1 VSCRRAEN
9 GVWGPAGMEQHLV
22 GVQEGALWLVSQ
34 GIIVL
39 SSEADAGL
47 VVVVSGSAER
57 PSKGEARL
65 QFCRGRPCP

>member
-1 VSCRRAEN
+1 
-9 GVWGPAGMEQHLV
+9 MEQHLV

-57 PSKGEARL
+57 PSTGD
-65 QFCRGRPCP
+65 